1 MARTCWRDRPSGEEV
16 FNLMEEKVPPA
27 LSRCLERFIALD
39 ECLLVEMEV
48 HAAVSVGAGADAHFP
63 HQAGLS
69 FSAPEGFCTPPRS
82 GTRRTPG
89 TLSGPLEQPMDSR
102 RLVVWLSAGI
112 LGFQGGTLVLDL
124 IHCSVLSWLY
134 IRRYGLEQV
143 VPSERLEQRP
153 PEGLGK
159 PEGLEKLEGLGRKTG
174 LSEQASQAQAHGQSQ
189 PQPLPPAL
197 ASASQP
203 SSPQPSPRAVPLDPT
218 EVFCSRPRSRVDTA
232 VGQGLSILAGLALGG
247 SVGGGKSEP

>member
-1 MARTCWRDRPSGEEV
+1 
-16 FNLMEEKVPPA
+16 
-27 LSRCLERFIALD
+27 
-39 ECLLVEMEV
+39 
-48 HAAVSVGAGADAHFP
+48 
-63 HQAGLS
+63 
-69 FSAPEGFCTPPRS
+69 
-82 GTRRTPG
+82 
-89 TLSGPLEQPMDSR
+89 MDSR

-143 VPSERLEQRP
+143 VPTDRVEQRP
-153 PEGLGK
+153 PEGLGR
-159 PEGLEKLEGLGRKTG
+159 LEGLSGQISR
-174 LSEQASQAQAHGQSQ
+174 AQGQ
-189 PQPLPPAL
+189 PQPLGPEPS
-197 ASASQP
+197 SASQ
-203 SSPQPSPRAVPLDPT
+203 SRSPQPNPRAVPLDPT

>member
-1 MARTCWRDRPSGEEV
+1 
-16 FNLMEEKVPPA
+16 
-27 LSRCLERFIALD
+27 
-39 ECLLVEMEV
+39 
-48 HAAVSVGAGADAHFP
+48 
-63 HQAGLS
+63 
-69 FSAPEGFCTPPRS
+69 
-82 GTRRTPG
+82 
-89 TLSGPLEQPMDSR
+89 MDSR

-159 PEGLEKLEGLGRKTG
+159 PES
-174 LSEQASQAQAHGQSQ
+174 LSSQISRAQGQPQSQ
-189 PQPLPPAL
+189 PL
-197 ASASQP
+197 APELSSASQTR
-203 SSPQPSPRAVPLDPT
+203 SPQPSPRAVPLDPT

-247 SVGGGKSEP
+247 LVGVGGKGEQP

>member
-1 MARTCWRDRPSGEEV
+1 
-16 FNLMEEKVPPA
+16 
-27 LSRCLERFIALD
+27 
-39 ECLLVEMEV
+39 
-48 HAAVSVGAGADAHFP
+48 
-63 HQAGLS
+63 
-69 FSAPEGFCTPPRS
+69 
-82 GTRRTPG
+82 
-89 TLSGPLEQPMDSR
+89 MDSR

-134 IRRYGLEQV
+134 IRRYGLELV
-143 VPSERLEQRP
+143 VPSERVEQRP
-153 PEGLGK
+153 PEGLGR
-159 PEGLEKLEGLGRKTG
+159 LEA
-174 LSEQASQAQAHGQSQ
+174 LSGATHPSLAQPQTQ
-189 PQPLPPAL
+189 PQPQAPAQT
-197 ASASQP
+197 SASQP